1 MDEKDSLFS
10 IHINM
15 EKEEKKEVED
25 KKDEQKE
32 IEDKIK
38 ELVKDKKDEQKE
50 IEDKIKEQVE
60 DKKEEQKEENK
71 EKNKK
76 MNLEDEEEEEMNL
89 NVEKKKIEN
98 EKMKIENEKK
108 EINKMKE
115 EIKNEREK
123 YKEELLK
130 KERERSRMNFLDRVN
145 IFENRKKEPNI
156 STSFGSFSGKS
167 NSNKNPAP
175 HESPNLAPYNQP
187 YNQPY
192 PPYNPTYNPN
202 YNPLYNPFL
211 QDSLPSLSELEGQY
225 LNVRQNQEQINL
237 LRRISNSINRNL
249 RFGTLTQII
258 ILVAFILYFVCISYN
273 FYRYEGFQHKTTSS
287 LFYLI
292 LGVFLMVCVIF
303 VRNIYESMKKIDNK

>member
-50 IEDKIKEQVE
+50 IEDKKKEQVE

-71 EKNKK
+71 EKNKN
-76 MNLEDEEEEEMNL
+76 MNLEDEEEEMNL
-89 NVEKKKIEN
+89 DVEKKKIEN

-167 NSNKNPAP
+167 NSNRNPAP
-175 HESPNLAPYNQP
+175 HDPSPNPAPYNQP

-225 LNVRQNQEQINL
+225 LNVRQNQVQINL

>member
-1 MDEKDSLFS
+1 
-10 IHINM
+10 
-15 EKEEKKEVED
+15 
-25 KKDEQKE
+25 
-32 IEDKIK
+32 
-38 ELVKDKKDEQKE
+38 
-50 IEDKIKEQVE
+50 
-60 DKKEEQKEENK
+60 
-71 EKNKK
+71 
-76 MNLEDEEEEEMNL
+76 
-89 NVEKKKIEN
+89 
-98 EKMKIENEKK
+98 
-108 EINKMKE
+108 
-115 EIKNEREK
+115 
-123 YKEELLK
+123 
-130 KERERSRMNFLDRVN
+130 MNFLDRVN
-145 IFENRKKEPNI
+145 IFESRKKEKEPII
-156 STSFGSFSGKS
+156 STSFWSISRKS
-167 NSNKNPAP
+167 NSNRNPAP
-175 HESPNLAPYNQP
+175 HDPSPNPAP

-237 LRRISNSINRNL
+237 LRMVVNSINRNL
-249 RFGTLTQII
+249 LYGTLTQII

>member
-1 MDEKDSLFS
+1 
-10 IHINM
+10 
-15 EKEEKKEVED
+15 
-25 KKDEQKE
+25 
-32 IEDKIK
+32 
-38 ELVKDKKDEQKE
+38 
-50 IEDKIKEQVE
+50 
-60 DKKEEQKEENK
+60 
-71 EKNKK
+71 
-76 MNLEDEEEEEMNL
+76 MNLEDEEEEEEMNL
-89 NVEKKKIEN
+89 DVEKKKIEN

-115 EIKNEREK
+115 EIKNERER

-130 KERERSRMNFLDRVN
+130 KERERSRMIFLYRVN

-167 NSNKNPAP
+167 ISNKNPAP
-175 HESPNLAPYNQP
+175 HNPDPAPYN
-187 YNQPY
+187 
-192 PPYNPTYNPN
+192 PPYNPN

-211 QDSLPSLSELEGQY
+211 QDSLPSLSELDGQY

-303 VRNIYESMKKIDNK
+303 IRNIYESMKKIDNK

>member
-1 MDEKDSLFS
+1 
-10 IHINM
+10 
-15 EKEEKKEVED
+15 
-25 KKDEQKE
+25 
-32 IEDKIK
+32 
-38 ELVKDKKDEQKE
+38 
-50 IEDKIKEQVE
+50 
-60 DKKEEQKEENK
+60 
-71 EKNKK
+71 

-145 IFENRKKEPNI
+145 IFESRKKEKEPI
-156 STSFGSFSGKS
+156 FSTSFRSISRKS
-167 NSNKNPAP
+167 NSNRNPAP
-175 HESPNLAPYNQP
+175 QSDPIQPYNPPYNSPYNPPYNQ
-187 YNQPY
+187 
-192 PPYNPTYNPN
+192 PYNPTYNPN

-211 QDSLPSLSELEGQY
+211 QDSLPSLSELDGQY

-249 RFGTLTQII
+249 RYGTLTQII
-258 ILVAFILYFVCISYN
+258 ILVALILYFACISYN
-273 FYRYEGFQHKTTSS
+273 FYRYEGFQHRTTSS

-303 VRNIYESMKKIDNK
+303 VRNIYESIKKIDCK

>member
-1 MDEKDSLFS
+1 
-10 IHINM
+10 
-15 EKEEKKEVED
+15 
-25 KKDEQKE
+25 
-32 IEDKIK
+32 
-38 ELVKDKKDEQKE
+38 
-50 IEDKIKEQVE
+50 
-60 DKKEEQKEENK
+60 
-71 EKNKK
+71 
-76 MNLEDEEEEEMNL
+76 
-89 NVEKKKIEN
+89 
-98 EKMKIENEKK
+98 
-108 EINKMKE
+108 
-115 EIKNEREK
+115 
-123 YKEELLK
+123 
-130 KERERSRMNFLDRVN
+130 MNFLDRVN

-167 NSNKNPAP
+167 NSNRDPPNPA
-175 HESPNLAPYNQP
+175 P

-211 QDSLPSLSELEGQY
+211 QDSLPSLSELDGQY

-303 VRNIYESMKKIDNK
+303 VRNIYESIKKIDNK